1 MSFADHVIAFN
12 RALHFEGTLPAG
24 IRIMNPFQENPTARE
39 TSEKFYHKFY
49 DDNRKRHLILG
60 INPGRHGAGVTGI
73 PFTDTKRLESHCGL
87 TINGLKTHEPSS
99 VFVYELIDAY
109 GGVEAFYRDFYITS
123 ICPLGF
129 VKENDKGKEVNYNYY
144 DSKALTKAVRPFM
157 EQTLRT
163 QLDFGIHTDVC
174 FVLGTGKNYGFIKG
188 LNEELQLFD
197 RVVAVE
203 HPRYIV
209 QYKAKEMGVY
219 VERICGILKD
229 SQDFTGGKHDVQDER

>member
-163 QLDFGIHTDVC
+163 QLGFGIHTDVC
-174 FVLGTGKNYGFIKG
+174 FVLGTGKNYGFIKE
-188 LNEELQLFD
+188 LNEELQLFE

-209 QYKAKEMGVY
+209 QYKA
-219 VERICGILKD
+219 
-229 SQDFTGGKHDVQDER
+229 S